1 MLAQRTLGRLGETI
15 HLSHDPLGGTE
26 IAPVAQ
32 DYEFAGTRQ
41 SALFTD
47 TAAILN
53 YLDLRSI
60 MGCPGDMSTIRYTVN
75 PLLSPPGGLLERGGL
90 IEDLRYSFSIYA
102 RFSGKFCFKFSEEKI
117 VMGKKRSLC
126 LVGM

>member
-1 MLAQRTLGRLGETI
+1 MLAQRTLGRLG
-15 HLSHDPLGGTE
+15 DPLGGTE

-32 DYEFAGTRQ
+32 DYKFAGTRQ

-75 PLLSPPGGLLERGGL
+75 PLLSPPGGLFFSSTFEAGGGGL
-90 IEDLRYSFSIYA
+90 LTF
-102 RFSGKFCFKFSEEKI
+102 
-117 VMGKKRSLC
+117 L
-126 LVGM
+126 L